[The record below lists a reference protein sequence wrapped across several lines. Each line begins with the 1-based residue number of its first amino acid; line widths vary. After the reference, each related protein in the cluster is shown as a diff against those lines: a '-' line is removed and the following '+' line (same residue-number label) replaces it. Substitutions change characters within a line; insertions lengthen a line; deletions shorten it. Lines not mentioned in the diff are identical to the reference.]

1 MACLYILPGFLY
13 FFGKQFYLYCQ
24 IRIYTLSNHYH
35 QSSTSLSSSS
45 SLYSFHLH
53 SQLFHLLGMVLFLAM
68 IPKASFWSDYF
79 VDWSATVGMFG
90 AHLHDSDT
98 VLLGIAANI
107 DTPSQSFGNS
117 VAESSFLGLSFYF
130 FAMNQRVQILTSTV
144 SIVSHL
150 SSYCRGS
157 FS

>member
-1 MACLYILPGFLY
+1 M
-13 FFGKQFYLYCQ
+13 
-24 IRIYTLSNHYH
+24 
-35 QSSTSLSSSS
+35 
-45 SLYSFHLH
+45 
-53 SQLFHLLGMVLFLAM
+53 
-68 IPKASFWSDYF
+68 
-79 VDWSATVGMFG
+79 DWSATVGMFG

-157 FS
+157 FSGIENCKQALQRILPSIFRVYSMYFVRSLIFYLQSQ